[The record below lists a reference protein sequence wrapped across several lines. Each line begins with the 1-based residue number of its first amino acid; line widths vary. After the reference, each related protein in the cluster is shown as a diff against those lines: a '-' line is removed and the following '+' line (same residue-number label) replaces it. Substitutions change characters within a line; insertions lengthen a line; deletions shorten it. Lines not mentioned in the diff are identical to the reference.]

1 MDPILPIKDLMA
13 KQYPAQKWLVDKLIP
28 ASGITILS
36 AEPGSY
42 KTYLL
47 LEAALAVVSGRPL
60 FGQFDTT
67 KTGVLMIDMENGEA
81 LLQQRLRE
89 LGTPDN
95 EDLPI
100 YFASRREFTVDKEN
114 IELAILNCKAYDVG
128 LLMIDSLVRVHQGDE
143 NTAGD
148 MAKVFEMLRQ
158 IADEGIAVL
167 ITHHNR
173 KPGSNVSSGRHEMRG
188 SSDILAAV
196 DCHIALRRKEG
207 KVTVEQTK
215 LRVAKELNPFTLAVE
230 GDEKSVKFSYVNGLE
245 SQVSNDKQLEIYI
258 TGLLR
263 KHGRLSQKELIEKI
277 ANLGFKTN
285 EHKVREVLNYMIG
298 MGQIR
303 VESGAGNTKVYV
315 MVEEVQDE

>member
-173 KPGSNVSSGRHEMRG
+173 KPGSNVSSGRHAQAW
-188 SSDILAAV
+188 LK
-196 DCHIALRRKEG
+196 C
-207 KVTVEQTK
+207 Q
-215 LRVAKELNPFTLAVE
+215 
-230 GDEKSVKFSYVNGLE
+230 
-245 SQVSNDKQLEIYI
+245 
-258 TGLLR
+258 
-263 KHGRLSQKELIEKI
+263 
-277 ANLGFKTN
+277 
-285 EHKVREVLNYMIG
+285 
-298 MGQIR
+298 
-303 VESGAGNTKVYV
+303 
-315 MVEEVQDE
+315 